1 MSVITYI
8 IILAVLI
15 LLHEFGHFW
24 AARRNGIVVE
34 EFGLGLPP
42 KLVTLGRW
50 GETEFTLNLLPI
62 GGFARM
68 RGEEEDAGPGSF
80 WSAPAKARAM
90 VLLAG
95 PLMNI
100 ITAVVVL
107 TLAYMFIVPH
117 DGLWILG
124 VAPDYPAAEVGIQPG
139 DVILAVDGERVT
151 SRDAFVAVVRA
162 HPNTPVELTIR
173 RGRELLT
180 VQVTP
185 KVDPRDNVP
194 RIGVLLA
201 EPLPMWKAPLAAISE
216 LFYFLKEMIHL
227 PAKIIAGHISPGEA
241 RPVGPVGI
249 GRIFVGVVSEQ
260 PTPIMRLFA
269 ILRLTATISF
279 ALGITNLLPIPAL
292 DGGRLVF
299 VLLEW
304 LRGGKRI
311 SPEKESLVHLVGMAL
326 LLALM
331 ALITYYDI
339 RYPPKV

>member
-1 MSVITYI
+1 MSIVIYI
-8 IILAVLI
+8 LILAVLI

-42 KLVTLGRW
+42 RILSLGRW
-50 GETEFTLNLLPI
+50 QGTEFTLNLLPV

-68 RGEEEDAGPGSF
+68 RGEEQDEGPGSF
-80 WSAPAKARAM
+80 WSASAKARAM

-100 ITAVVVL
+100 ITAILVL
-107 TLAYMFIVPH
+107 TLAYAFLVPH

-124 VAPDYPAAEVGIQPG
+124 VAPGYPAEKVGIQAG
-139 DVILAVDGERVT
+139 DVILRVEGEPAL
-151 SRDAFVAVVRA
+151 SRDAFIARVREHA
-162 HPNTPVELTIR
+162 HQPIHLTVR
-173 RGRELLT
+173 RGRTTFT

-185 KVDPRDNVP
+185 MVDPKDHVP

-201 EPLPMWKAPLAAISE
+201 EPLPVWKAPLVATEE
-216 LFYFLKEMIHL
+216 LLYFLKAMIHL
-227 PAKIIAGHISPGEA
+227 PGKLLAGRVSPEEA

-269 ILRLTATISF
+269 ILRLTAIISF
-279 ALGITNLLPIPAL
+279 ALGVTNLLPIPAL
-292 DGGRLVF
+292 DGGRLLF
-299 VLLEW
+299 VILEV
-304 LRGGKRI
+304 LRGGKRV
-311 SPEKESLVHLVGMAL
+311 SPQREGLVHLIGMAF

-339 RYPPKV
+339 RYPPGV